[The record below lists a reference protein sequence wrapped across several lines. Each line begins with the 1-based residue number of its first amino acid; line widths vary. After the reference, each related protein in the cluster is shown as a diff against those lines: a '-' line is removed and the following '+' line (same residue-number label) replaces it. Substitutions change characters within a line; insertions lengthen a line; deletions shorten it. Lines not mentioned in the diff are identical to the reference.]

1 MSDALSQRYW
11 SLLDAFW
18 ILTGW
23 SVHEQIQEKEVFYS
37 LDRTERLFA
46 LQCALEER
54 SLIEQSGPQHYEDLV
69 FVSLING
76 KKIAFASTEE
86 KTNSLVQIMEI
97 GRRCSE
103 LKKAF
108 EFAANSKFCDTWY
121 SLGKPFHWL
130 SRWDRSYILSW
141 AIKSNQDLP
150 LIKTSSFRQWFQ
162 PGTIISNFENSNAG
176 NEVWSETKP
185 WRVKKVI
192 HEVEFGLQIREL
204 LGEHVKARL
213 APPTASEAL
222 KRWREV
228 DTFGIYDV
236 SSKAFRYRLRD
247 GRMSEFVG
255 LSELNLAI
263 KNRVVWLDYES
274 CCNVLKSDSETPA

>member
-1 MSDALSQRYW
+1 MSDVLSQRHW

-23 SVHEQIQEKEVFYS
+23 SVHEQIQVREVFYS

-46 LQCALEER
+46 LQCALEEKI
-54 SLIEQSGPQHYEDLV
+54 LIEQSGPQHYEDLV

-76 KKIAFASTEE
+76 KKITFASTEE
-86 KTNSLVQIMEI
+86 KNSSLIRIIEI
-97 GRRCSE
+97 GRHCSE

-108 EFAANSKFCDTWY
+108 EFTANTKFCDTWY

-141 AIKSNQDLP
+141 AVNSNQDLP
-150 LIKTSSFRQWFQ
+150 LFKTSTSRQLF
-162 PGTIISNFENSNAG
+162 PPNEKISNLENG
-176 NEVWSETKP
+176 NVENEGWSKTKP

-192 HEVEFGLQIREL
+192 HEVDFGLQIQEL
-204 LGEHVKARL
+204 LGEYVKARL

-222 KRWREV
+222 KKWREV
-228 DTFGIYDV
+228 DAFGIYDV
-236 SSKAFRYRLRD
+236 SSKAFRYRLRN

-255 LSELNLAI
+255 LSELKLAI
-263 KNRVVWLDYES
+263 KNRVVWLGDKS
-274 CCNVLKSDSETPA
+274 RCNVPKADFLA